1 MNKRMCYKFDNS
13 FLQDK
18 KTEFDAFVFERVLDG
33 KGGHRMMIFLEKVS
47 QTLLQILIIYG
58 GK

>member
-1 MNKRMCYKFDNS
+1 MCYKFDNS

>member
-1 MNKRMCYKFDNS
+1 MCYKPDNS
-13 FLQDK
+13 FLQEQ
-18 KTEFDAFVFERVLDG
+18 KTGFEAFVFERVLDG
-33 KGGHRMMIFLEKVS
+33 KGGHRVMIFLKKVS